1 LQDIRNDSTL
11 NLTLGDTTIVP
22 QITREV
28 NQIRSTIDELDSV
41 SLQQEIILTNFQA
54 SILEITISLLDLT
67 QFFKKGAAAIRQK
80 SWSKEVN
87 YLWEPANYS
96 VQMTVLEELKNS
108 FKINTFVLN
117 RYINNHKVLI
127 GLLVISIILLYFK
140 LHT

>member
-1 LQDIRNDSTL
+1 VL
-11 NLTLGDTTIVP
+11 
-22 QITREV
+22 
-28 NQIRSTIDELDSV
+28 
-41 SLQQEIILTNFQA
+41 LQQEIILTNFQA
-54 SILEITISLLDLT
+54 SISEITISLLDLT
-67 QFFKKGAAAIRQK
+67 QFFKKSAAAIRQK
-80 SWSKEVN
+80 TWSKEVN

-140 LHT
+140 LLQILNSITNKKHLRK